1 MNPELKTNL
10 TVIILTYNEKLH
22 IRRCLENVFQL
33 NPKQVFVVDSP
44 STDGTDA
51 IAAEMGATVVAHKYP
66 GNQAAQFNWALDNLP
81 IEGEWIL
88 RLDADEYLF
97 PETIEEV
104 KCALQ
109 NPPEGV
115 VAFSMQRKV
124 SFAGGMIHYGPKVVL
139 TRLFKFGYGCSE
151 ASEMDEHIV
160 VSGGE
165 TQQLK
170 GLFIDDNL
178 AGFEAWRK
186 KHLNYAEREARQA
199 LSGQHG
205 NKAMYY
211 KLPLYLRAF
220 AYFCYRYFIRLGF
233 LDGRTGWQWNFW
245 QGLWYRWTVDKRIQ
259 EMKRE
264 KRKVNSK

>member
-22 IRRCLENVFQL
+22 IWRCLENVFLL

-51 IAAEMGATVVAHKYP
+51 IAAEMGATVIAHKYP

-81 IEGEWIL
+81 IESEWIL

-97 PETIEEV
+97 PEAIDEIKQV
-104 KCALQ
+104 LQ
-109 NPPEGV
+109 NSPKSV
-115 VAFSMQRKV
+115 TAFSMQRKV
-124 SFAGGMIHYGPKVVL
+124 TFAGGMIHHGPKVVL
-139 TRLFKFGYGCSE
+139 TRLFKYGCGRSE

-160 VSGGE
+160 VDYGE
-165 TQQLK
+165 VKRLN
-170 GLFIDDNL
+170 GLFVDDNL

-211 KLPLYLRAF
+211 KLPPYLRAVM
-220 AYFCYRYFIRLGF
+220 YWGIRYFLWKGF
-233 LDGRTGWQWNFW
+233 LDGRAGWQWNFW

-259 EMKRE
+259 EMKHER
-264 KRKVNSK
+264 RD